1 MNTFIESQVQNM
13 LLMVKTFE
21 SSCDMAAK
29 SDDGEVSR
37 EEAKTLKKIHK
48 AVAAFTKDLE
58 SIK

>member
-1 MNTFIESQVQNM
+1 M